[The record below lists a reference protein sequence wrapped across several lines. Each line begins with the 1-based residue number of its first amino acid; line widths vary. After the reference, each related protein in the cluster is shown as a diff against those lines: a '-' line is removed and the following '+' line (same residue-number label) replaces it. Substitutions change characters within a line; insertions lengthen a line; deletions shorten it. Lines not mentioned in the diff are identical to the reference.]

1 MAKSRLLVLCLCLT
15 MAVPLVAGAAD
26 QAGTSGRVAPT
37 AAQIAAI
44 AGLPEVQVASF
55 DSQGRP
61 DFLAGRLGRLE
72 GGPIEASA
80 PRFLGSMAGVYR
92 LSGREMWGVLATDED
107 AIGQVH
113 VRMQQSHRGLP
124 VIGSDVVLHAG
135 RATGEVLAITGTMVT
150 VAGLPE
156 RPEVDADKA
165 LGRALEEI
173 GIRGTVLGEPTL
185 VYVVDTAGRVR
196 MAWSAEVTSMGP
208 IGEARDIVFADAMD
222 GRFATIHPLIQTSLY
237 RKIYTANNGTSL
249 PGSLLFNEGGSSG
262 DGVAMD
268 AYTNS
273 GTTYNYYW
281 QKFGRDSY
289 NNSGATLTS
298 TVHYGSSY
306 NNAYWNGSQMV
317 YGDGDGSTFSPLSG
331 ALDVVAHELTHAVT
345 DTTANLT
352 YQKESGALNE
362 AMSDILGASTEIYSD
377 GGISSN
383 SWKLGEDIY
392 TPSTSGDALRYMNNP
407 TADGYSA
414 DYWPERLYPDP
425 CTPTQNNDY
434 CGVHGNS
441 GIANLAY
448 VLLVQGGTHPRGKTT
463 VNVPGIGITKAEQIF
478 YRALTVYMTSST
490 NFQGAR
496 NATAQAAQDLYG
508 QTEINA
514 VQAAWDAVGA
524 PGGAVSITVL
534 SNGVPVGNLSGSTGA
549 EAYYKLAVPSGS
561 SNLVFAISGGSGD
574 CDLYVRYGSMPT
586 TSAYDCRPYKN
597 GNSESCSF
605 ASPSTG
611 DWFVMLRAYS
621 TYSGVS
627 LSGSYQSGT
636 PNTPPTAN
644 FTFSTADLAATF
656 TDTSSDSDGSVVA
669 WSWTFGD
676 GASSTTRNPSH
687 TYAAGGTYSVKLTV
701 TDDDGATASA
711 TKSVTVTAPSGGGA
725 PCTSCTEYT
734 GSLSGAGDADVQPNG
749 TYYYVGSS
757 GTHEG
762 WLEGPAGTDFDL
774 YLYKWSGSRWSRVAS
789 STSSS
794 SSEHIA
800 YNGTSGYYY
809 WRVTSYS
816 GSGSYSVWLKTP

>member
-1 MAKSRLLVLCLCLT
+1 MVKSRLLVLCLCLAL
-15 MAVPLVAGAAD
+15 AVPLAAGAAD
-26 QAGTSGRVAPT
+26 LGGAPHPGAPT
-37 AAQIAAI
+37 AAQLAAI
-44 AGLPEVQVASF
+44 AQLPEVSLASF

-61 DFLAGRLGRLE
+61 NFLSGRLGRLE
-72 GGPIEASA
+72 GGPVEVSA
-80 PRFLGSMAGVYR
+80 PSFLRSMAGVYR
-92 LSGREMWGVLATDED
+92 LSGRESWGVVARDDD
-107 AIGQVH
+107 ALGQVH
-113 VRMQQSHRGLP
+113 VRMVQSYRDLP
-124 VIGSDVVLHAG
+124 VVGSDVVLHAARG
-135 RATGEVLAITGTMVT
+135 TGEVLAITGAMISVD
-150 VAGLPE
+150 GLPE
-156 RPEVDADKA
+156 RPGVDADKA

-173 GIRGTVLGEPTL
+173 GVRGTVLGEPQL
-185 VYVVDTAGRVR
+185 VYVVDAEGRVR
-196 MAWSAEVTSMGP
+196 MAWSAEVSSVGP
-208 IGEARDIVFADAMD
+208 IGEARDIVFADAVD
-222 GRFATIHPLIQTSLY
+222 GRFATIHPLIKNSLY
-237 RKIYTANNGTSL
+237 RRIYTANNGTSL
-249 PGSLLFNEGGSSG
+249 PGSLMFNEGGSSG

-268 AYTNS
+268 AYANS
-273 GTTYNYYW
+273 GTTYSYYW
-281 QKFGRDSY
+281 QRFGRDSY
-289 NNSGATLTS
+289 NGSGATLTS

-362 AMSDILGASTEIYSD
+362 AMSDILGASAEIYSD

-383 SWKLGEDIY
+383 SWKIGEDIY
-392 TPSTSGDALRYMNNP
+392 TPGTSGDALRYMNNP

-414 DYWPERLYPDP
+414 DYWPQRLYPDP

-448 VLLVQGGTHPRGKTT
+448 YLLVQGGSHPRGKTS
-463 VNVPGIGITKAEQIF
+463 VNVPGIGITKSEQIF

-514 VQAAWDAVGA
+514 VQAAWDAVGV
-524 PGGAVSITVL
+524 PGGAVSVTVL
-534 SNGVPVGNLSGSTGA
+534 SNGEPVGGLSGATGA
-549 EAYYKLAVPSGS
+549 EAYYKLPVPSGS
-561 SNLVFAISGGSGD
+561 SNLVFSISGGSGD

-605 ASPSTG
+605 ASPATG
-611 DWFVMLRAYS
+611 DWFVMLRAYAS
-621 TYSGVS
+621 YSGVT
-627 LSGSYQSGT
+627 LTGSYQSGS
-636 PNTPPTAN
+636 PNSPPTAN
-644 FTFSTADLAATF
+644 FTFTTADLTATF
-656 TDTSSDSDGSVVA
+656 TDASSDSDGSVVA

-687 TYAAGGTYSVKLTV
+687 TYAAAGSFSVKLTV
-701 TDDDGATASA
+701 TDDDGATASV
-711 TKSVTVTAPSGGGA
+711 TKSVTVTAPPGGGA
-725 PCTSCTEYT
+725 PCTDCTEYT
-734 GSLSGAGDADVQPNG
+734 GSLTGTGDADVQPSG

-774 YLYKWSGSRWSRVAS
+774 YLYKWSGSRWTRVAS

-794 SSEHIA
+794 SSEHVA
-800 YNGTSGYYY
+800 YGGTSGYYY

-816 GSGSYSVWLKTP
+816 GSGTYSLWLKTP